1 MISGCSQ
8 YVQWIS
14 RSLVG
19 DLSADEEKALDGH
32 LAACPS
38 CRNERDA
45 FAETVRL
52 LQSAEEEPAP
62 RHFFVYPEE
71 GILKPWQLFRQM
83 MPRWQAATA
92 GVIAVILA
100 FGVLGVFGIQVKA
113 QQEGWTLS
121 FGRGGA
127 SAGIDTAAL
136 KAEILQAAEENNREA
151 AREWIRNIQLEIAR
165 SHEDLT
171 DQQRLMLAGSLSDL
185 ESRIT
190 GRLDLTAAELR
201 SGNEK
206 SMVDLYRTLSL
217 EQQQQVNAV
226 QTRIDGVIESQQERT
241 RETDAVLE
249 TLLQVAELRFRPTG
263 DQK

>member
-1 MISGCSQ
+1 MISECSE

-19 DLSADEEKALDGH
+19 DVSAEEQKALDGH

-71 GILKPWQLFRQM
+71 KAFKPWQHFRQM
-83 MPRWQAATA
+83 MPRWQAATG
-92 GVIAVILA
+92 GVIAVILT
-100 FGVLGVFGIQVKA
+100 FGVLGVFGIQVRA
-113 QQEGWTLS
+113 QQDGWTLS

-136 KAEILQAAEENNREA
+136 KAEILQAAEERNRET
-151 AREWIRNIQLEIAR
+151 AREWIQNIEFEIAR
-165 SHEDLT
+165 SHADLT
-171 DQQRLMLAGSLSDL
+171 DQQRLLLAASLSDL
-185 ESRIT
+185 ESRVAS
-190 GRLDLTAAELR
+190 RLNLTAAELR
-201 SGNEK
+201 SSTEK
-206 SMVDLYRTLSL
+206 SMVDLYQTLSL
-217 EQQQQVNAV
+217 EQQQQGNAV
-226 QTRIDGVIESQQERT
+226 HTRIDGVIENQQERAH
-241 RETDAVLE
+241 ETDAVLE